1 MVLRLLI
8 ASLLAFASA
17 LHAPP
22 RRARARAPPRVAMR
36 FRATILIAG
45 RAAGGEPW
53 LQTAYDAYRQRLAG
67 GPAQA
72 RARAP
77 RARARA
83 RRARA
88 PPRLRGTFPLSLTA
102 RERPRARARA
112 RALTLTQIDL
122 VTEWHKSDA
131 SLAQACARAR
141 GGSGGGS
148 GGVVACLD
156 ERGAALSSRAFSELL
171 YRNFAEG
178 GSRATFVIGGADGL
192 PADVRAAASAGA
204 SAARG
209 GGGGGGAGMQL
220 LSLSPLTFT
229 HQMARV
235 LLAEQIYRASEIRRG
250 SKYHK
255 E

>member
-1 MVLRLLI
+1 M
-8 ASLLAFASA
+8 
-17 LHAPP
+17 
-22 RRARARAPPRVAMR
+22 
-36 FRATILIAG
+36 
-45 RAAGGEPW
+45 
-53 LQTAYDAYRQRLAG
+53 
-67 GPAQA
+67 
-72 RARAP
+72 
-77 RARARA
+77 
-83 RRARA
+83 
-88 PPRLRGTFPLSLTA
+88 
-102 RERPRARARA
+102 
-112 RALTLTQIDL
+112 TQIDL

-171 YRNFAEG
+171 YQNFAAG

>member
-72 RARAP
+72 RARA
-77 RARARA
+77 RANKTRAS
-83 RRARA
+83 